1 MPRTIKGVY
10 PTLRDNGTKRCSK
23 CKKWLAI
30 SKFYKQLAGCGYK
43 SECSPCANKRQQNNP
58 NRAKYQR
65 EWKRSHPIASVITNN
80 NGNSRRRGALE
91 TVTQLEFRG
100 RCEDVAWICYI
111 CNLRIPKDKVSLDHI
126 IPILNGGAN
135 HIDNILPTHRGCNF
149 AKMNYSVKEVLS
161 WRSA

>member
-1 MPRTIKGVY
+1 MVSKIMTSNYTIVE
-10 PTLRDNGTKRCSK
+10 PSAELIEPPDS
-23 CKKWLAI
+23 
-30 SKFYKQLAGCGYK
+30 
-43 SECSPCANKRQQNNP
+43 
-58 NRAKYQR
+58 
-65 EWKRSHPIASVITNN
+65 TNY
-80 NGNSRRRGALE
+80 
-91 TVTQLEFRG
+91 LEFLE